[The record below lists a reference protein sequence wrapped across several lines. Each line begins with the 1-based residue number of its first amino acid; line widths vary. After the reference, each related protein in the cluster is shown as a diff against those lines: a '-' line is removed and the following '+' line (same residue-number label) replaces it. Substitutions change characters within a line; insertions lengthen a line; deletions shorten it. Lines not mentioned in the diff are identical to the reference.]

1 MNEYEMEQS
10 ELFDEILNKIKKQ
23 KDIKVNSLTER
34 NSKKQIFITTGTGKT
49 TAWLDIIKRGLEE
62 GSLTSYQI
70 APYVEI
76 EYGIVD
82 SEYFQERFKENMK
95 ENSFDEI
102 DIFEKDSSKLSTED
116 DKKKV
121 SMRVSTRNFLNKGR
135 KW

>member
-1 MNEYEMEQS
+1 MNEYEMERS

-34 NSKKQIFITTGTGKT
+34 SNKKQIFINTGTGKT
-49 TAWLDIIKRGLEE
+49 IAWLDIIKRGLDED
-62 GSLTSYQI
+62 SLISYQI
-70 APYVEI
+70 APYVEM

-82 SEYFQERFKENMK
+82 SECFQEQLKEDMK
-95 ENSFDEI
+95 ESNFDEI
-102 DIFEKDSSKLSTED
+102 SILDKDSSEFSAEN

>member
-1 MNEYEMEQS
+1 MNEYEMKQS

-34 NSKKQIFITTGTGKT
+34 SSKKQIFITAGTGKT

-62 GSLTSYQI
+62 NSLVSYRI
-70 APYVEI
+70 APYAEI
-76 EYGIVD
+76 EYGILD
-82 SEYFQERFKENMK
+82 SEYFSEQLKEDMK

-102 DIFEKDSSKLSTED
+102 DIFEKESSELLKDD